1 MNPVKPQNPRW
12 EEIRKHGLFGRQLEP
27 VFTPQNG
34 KWIGLAGLAI
44 LGITFYWMFT
54 YTGPY
59 RYLAELQLKWFGS
72 YYPNVTCLLVFSG
85 LIFGSLFGLLG
96 LVVTTKFLFHG
107 AESLVP
113 GMPTA
118 PAAIPDPIIPALQM
132 VERWRRNVL
141 YGALYGIPLVVFG
154 IGAYAFYNGTREG
167 DLQQLTAADFQS
179 GKLQARLVYADVRGH
194 LSDQFIDKES
204 YLYFA
209 MTSEEKTASPVPLLV
224 GVGQNDTAKYLHR
237 EADGTYT
244 VRGVADKGLI
254 VLRQDSDVKYAFE
267 KIGIALA
274 DPVWV
279 VRAGRNPSDD
289 RMVGLSVM
297 GGAIV
302 FGGLAFAW
310 LNQQKRKWAAAQAV
324 QATV

>member
-27 VFTPQNG
+27 VFQPQNG

-59 RYLAELQLKWFGS
+59 RYLAEWQLKWIGS
-72 YYPNVTCLLVFSG
+72 YDRNVTCLLVLSG

-107 AESLVP
+107 AEGLVP
-113 GMPTA
+113 AMPIA
-118 PAAIPDPIIPALQM
+118 PVAIPDPAIPALQM
-132 VERWRRNVL
+132 VDRWRRNVL
-141 YGALYGIPLVVFG
+141 YGALYGIPIVLFG
-154 IGAYAFYNGTREG
+154 IGAYVYYNGTHEG
-167 DLQQLTAADFQS
+167 NLRQLTAADFQS
-179 GKLQARLVYADVRGH
+179 GKLQARAVFADVRGH
-194 LSDQFIDKES
+194 LSNQYISKDY

-224 GVGQNDTAKYLHR
+224 GVGENETAKYLHR

-244 VRGVADKGLI
+244 VRGVADKGLM
-254 VLRQDSDVKYAFE
+254 VLRQEGDVKYAFE

-274 DPVWV
+274 DPVWLL
-279 VRAGRNPSDD
+279 RAGRNPSND

-297 GGAIV
+297 AGAIV
-302 FGGLAFAW
+302 FAALGIAW
-310 LNQQKRKWAAAQAV
+310 LNQQKRKWAASAR
-324 QATV
+324 